1 MEVQSST
8 LFPAAQLHTQGRE
21 CNPPLGTPVLLTNER
36 AYNLGA
42 ANNFH
47 ISAFYLVLH
56 FRSSI
61 PPEWR
66 RGFTRSSVTLLY
78 LVSVVWLSV
87 LRYHRLRRTSR
98 ISMTYVSGFEPLIGL
113 YFNMMTVGAA
123 IVQRL
128 KGTLFR

>member
-1 MEVQSST
+1 MSIGTELGSMFREHRIQKKKILNIQWGFEVT
-8 LFPAAQLHTQGRE
+8 LNLP
-21 CNPPLGTPVLLTNER
+21 NPPLGTPVLLTNER

-78 LVSVVWLSV
+78 LVSVVWYYNGAITAS
-87 LRYHRLRRTSR
+87 
-98 ISMTYVSGFEPLIGL
+98 EGL
-113 YFNMMTVGAA
+113 HAF
-123 IVQRL
+123 L
-128 KGTLFR
+128 